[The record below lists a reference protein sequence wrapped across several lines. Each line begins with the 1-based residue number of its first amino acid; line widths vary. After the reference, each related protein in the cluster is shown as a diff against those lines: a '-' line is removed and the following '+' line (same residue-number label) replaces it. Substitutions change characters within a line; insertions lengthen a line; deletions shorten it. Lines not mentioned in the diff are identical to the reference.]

1 MAKQDDIR
9 KNGSGYFDPT
19 AYEAIRNIRQ
29 SEKKR
34 LNKEALGSSYFITRK
49 GRKERKMEEKLLEIV
64 TEEFDEEQAREEL
77 AGLEEEFAD
86 KLTDG
91 VGEDIPTM
99 HYVEPDEDEEGGEQ

>member
-34 LNKEALGSSYFITRK
+34 LNKEALGSSYFIARK
-49 GRKERKMEEKLLEIV
+49 GRKEKNMEEKLLEIV
-64 TEEFDEEQAREEL
+64 TEEFDEEQAKKEL
-77 AGLEEEFAD
+77 AGMEEEFKG

-91 VGEDIPTM
+91 IGEDLGEIIP
-99 HYVEPDEDEEGGEQ
+99 EPDEEEEGGER